1 MGNDLENSSTCESAG
16 EQALVRAAE
25 RVSAALDVFIELLED
40 VQKAISGGR
49 PKTLKVRL
57 GEKTLAEFPVALT
70 AVAAFAAGIAA
81 VLLTKLAIEVEHED

>member
-1 MGNDLENSSTCESAG
+1 MTNSLDGSSATNSGG

-25 RVSAALDVFIELLED
+25 RVNAALDVFIELLED

-57 GEKTLAEFPVALT
+57 GDKTLAEFPVALT
-70 AVAAFAAGIAA
+70 AAAAFAAGIAA
-81 VLLTKLAIEVEHED
+81 VMLTKLAIDVERED

>member
-1 MGNDLENSSTCESAG
+1 MTNGLEGSSATNSGG

-25 RVSAALDVFIELLED
+25 RVNAALDVFIELLED

-57 GEKTLAEFPVALT
+57 GDKTLAEFPVALT
-70 AVAAFAAGIAA
+70 AAAAFAAGIAA
-81 VLLTKLAIEVEHED
+81 VMLTKLAIDVERED